1 MIRTVKAEATVQML
15 NVDPVSCPQQPE
27 DRCRCRRVQVPLLIE
42 SFKLYTAYLDPSFT
56 HSIIIV
62 SYIVLPLVVGNPS
75 LVLHFSCH
83 LCNIYLHMHVY
94 LAGFLGQFMVCLKD
108 IAGSELS

>member
-1 MIRTVKAEATVQML
+1 MIRTVKAEATLQML

-42 SFKLYTAYLDPSFT
+42 SFKLCTAYLDPSFT
-56 HSIIIV
+56 HTFIV
-62 SYIVLPLVVGNPS
+62 SYIVLPFVVGNLS
-75 LVLHFSCH
+75 LVLHVSCR

-94 LAGFLGQFMVCLKD
+94 LAGFLGQPHGLP
-108 IAGSELS
+108 